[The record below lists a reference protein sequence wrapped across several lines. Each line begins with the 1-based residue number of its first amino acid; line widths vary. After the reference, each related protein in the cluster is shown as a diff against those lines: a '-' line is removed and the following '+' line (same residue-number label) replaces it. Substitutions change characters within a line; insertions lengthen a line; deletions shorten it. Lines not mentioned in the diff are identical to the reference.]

1 MELQKVTSLNEKQLS
16 DAKCRQKWNA
26 VRKAYANFTGKKY
39 VIPPVYEASKNKTQ
53 KQSLKTSTNISTNTS
68 TNTIN
73 KSYRNNKTKKYNSSQ
88 VYQGGKQNRTIK
100 NR

>member
-1 MELQKVTSLNEKQLS
+1 MELQKGTSLSEEQLS

-53 KQSLKTSTNISTNTS
+53 KQSLKTSTN
-68 TNTIN
+68 TIN

-88 VYQGGKQNRTIK
+88 VYQGGKQNKTIK